1 MKLAQVI
8 ETHHGSGAAGLGLAR
23 NLGDGFLCDKNPFFR
38 RVRSAAQ
45 LRGYGF
51 TQNDLAGY
59 FGFPLLGLDTVL
71 ETHTIPYRDNVAA
84 LERLEATRP
93 GFFTL
98 ADLSLNRPTPNYLL
112 HEAAHAVAFHEAF
125 GQSQAVA
132 EVFRDPTQLLRVL
145 AGEAFAMTAEYL
157 AACSVTGALHRW
169 FFSINSYRR
178 RTQAR
183 KPIGE
188 LMLELGERPV
198 VWVLLAGFV
207 ASNTLRESLKERE
220 VCALIEHVPAAVPL
234 SERAIA
240 SLRRAVSEAIKM
252 SREFRVDTARLF
264 LSKFGYSRRIER
276 HLTLDSVAE
285 LARDAHYR
293 QTLVRLVDILV
304 GEPVPAAVNAR
315 RQVPSRCRARPRTAQ
330 SLAGAES

>member
-1 MKLAQVI
+1 MKLAQLL
-8 ETHHGSGAAGLGLAR
+8 ELHQQSTLGGGGLAR
-23 NLGDGFLCDKNPFFR
+23 NLGDGFLRDKNPFFA
-38 RVRSAAQ
+38 RVRRAA
-45 LRGYGF
+45 LVSGYRF
-51 TQNDLAGY
+51 TQADSHGY
-59 FGFPLLGLDTVL
+59 FGFPLLGLDAVL
-71 ETHTIPYRDNVAA
+71 ETRQIPYRDNVAA
-84 LERLEATRP
+84 LERLEAARP

-125 GQSQAVA
+125 GRSQAVA
-132 EVFRDPTQLLRVL
+132 AVFRDPEKLLSVL

-157 AACSVTGALHRW
+157 AACSVTGAVHRW
-169 FFSINSYRR
+169 FFSINSYRH
-178 RTQAR
+178 RTQAK

-220 VCALIEHVPAAVPL
+220 VCALLEHTPL
-234 SERAIA
+234 ALPLTARTLT
-240 SLRRAVSEAIKM
+240 SLRRAVSQAIKM

-276 HLTLDSVAE
+276 HLGLDSVAE
-285 LARDAHYR
+285 LDRDPHYR
-293 QTLVRLVDILV
+293 RTLLRLVDILV
-304 GEPVPAAVNAR
+304 EEPVQAAVNTQR
-315 RQVPSRCRARPRTAQ
+315 RVLSAPAYGPDLGWS
-330 SLAGAES
+330 

>member
-1 MKLAQVI
+1 MKLAQLL
-8 ETHHGSGAAGLGLAR
+8 ETHRASVAGESLAR
-23 NLGDGFLCDKNPFFR
+23 NLGDGFLCAKNPFFA
-38 RVRSAAQ
+38 RVRSAA
-45 LRGYGF
+45 LLAGYGF
-51 TQNDLAGY
+51 SRDDSHGY

-71 ETHTIPYRDNVAA
+71 ETRKIPYRDNVAA
-84 LERLEATRP
+84 LERLEAVRP

-98 ADLSLNRPTPNYLL
+98 GDLSLNRPTPNYLL

-125 GQSQAVA
+125 GPSPAVA
-132 EVFRDPTQLLRVL
+132 DVFRDPERLLLVL

-188 LMLELGERPV
+188 LMLEFGERPV

-207 ASNTLRESLKERE
+207 AANTLRESLKERE
-220 VCALIEHVPAAVPL
+220 VCALLEHVPLATPL
-234 SERAIA
+234 RGPALA
-240 SLRRAVSEAIKM
+240 SLRRAVSDAIKM

-264 LSKFGYSRRIER
+264 LAKFGYSRRIER
-276 HLTLDSVAE
+276 HLGLDSVAE
-285 LARDAHYR
+285 LDRDPHYR
-293 QTLVRLVDILV
+293 QALERLVDILV
-304 GEPVPAAVNAR
+304 GAPRVAAVSTLVSA
-315 RQVPSRCRARPRTAQ
+315 PSY
-330 SLAGAES
+330 GAEFGWS

>member
-1 MKLAQVI
+1 MKLAHLLQ
-8 ETHHGSGAAGLGLAR
+8 THHGSVAGGQGLAR
-23 NLGDGFLCDKNPFFR
+23 NLGDGFLCEKNPFYA
-38 RVRSAAQ
+38 RVRSAAL

-51 TQNDLAGY
+51 TQSDMHGY
-59 FGFPLLGLDTVL
+59 FGFPLLGLDTLL
-71 ETHTIPYRDNVAA
+71 ETRKIPYRDNVAA

-98 ADLSLNRPTPNYLL
+98 TDLSLNRPTPNYLL

-125 GQSQAVA
+125 GPSQTVA
-132 EVFRDPTQLLRVL
+132 EAFRDPEQLLLVL

-188 LMLELGERPV
+188 LMLEFGERPV

-220 VCALIEHVPAAVPL
+220 VCALLEHAPQPVPL
-234 SERAIA
+234 TEAAIT

-264 LSKFGYSRRIER
+264 LAKFGYSRRIER
-276 HLTLDSVAE
+276 HLGRDSVAA
-285 LARDAHYR
+285 LARDPHYR
-293 QTLVRLVDILV
+293 QTLGRLVEILV
-304 GEPVPAAVNAR
+304 EAPRAAAVNTQ
-315 RQVPSRCRARPRTAQ
+315 RQLVSAL
-330 SLAGAES
+330 SYGAELGWS